1 MKEGAEPVSN
11 GDAELL
17 KQAIDRNDVERVKT
31 LMTQNAELHAAPM
44 GYGGDGPLT
53 WVAECRV
60 PWEPPSPARLEMAR
74 WMVENGSDIHQG
86 GDGPLMRAS
95 LNACRIPMMELLV
108 SLGADVNAEWHGW
121 FPIIF
126 SPCESVDPVTLR
138 WLLGHGANPNC
149 SKPGVRGTAL
159 DYLIGTYARSPDLAQ
174 CIDLLLAKGAT
185 TRYSLPGVLE
195 ILRGRIEELAA
206 ILDAESGLARRRI
219 EGLDAGST
227 GGRGMLLD
235 SATLLHVAAEFAN
248 VEAAKLLLEKGADV
262 NARAEVNFEGV
273 GGQTAIFH
281 CVSQYGDAG
290 LEMTKL
296 LLDRG
301 ADLSVRARLP
311 GHYERPDEYVECN
324 PLEYA
329 MLFPGGENATVALLK
344 QRAGLS
350 AGAG

>member
-1 MKEGAEPVSN
+1 MSSR
-11 GDAELL
+11 DAELL

-31 LMTQNAELHAAPM
+31 LLTRNPELHTAPM

-74 WMVENGSDIHQG
+74 WMIENGSDIHQG

-95 LNACRIPMMELLV
+95 LNAGRIPMMELLV

-126 SPCESVDPVTLR
+126 SPCESIAPATLR
-138 WLLGHGANPNC
+138 WLLDHRANPNC

-159 DYLIGTYARSPDLAQ
+159 DYLIGTYARSPDLAL
-174 CIDLLLAKGAT
+174 CIDLLLAKGAK
-185 TRYSLPGVLE
+185 TRYNLPGVLE
-195 ILRGRIEELAA
+195 ILRGRAEELAA
-206 ILDAESGLARRRI
+206 ILAAAPGLARRVI

-235 SATLLHVAAEFAN
+235 RATLLHVAAEFAN
-248 VEAAKLLLEKGADV
+248 VDAAALLLKRGADV
-262 NARAEVNFEGV
+262 NARAEVNAEGV

-281 CVSQYGDAG
+281 SVSQYGDAG
-290 LEMTKL
+290 FEMTKF

-329 MLFPGGENATVALLK
+329 MLFPGCENSTVALLK
-344 QRAGLS
+344 KRAGLS